1 MFLINNTY
9 LVFRFYLLWQPHFY
23 LFSLN
28 FYLFSLFSLLV
39 YLSSFLLTLCFLF
52 CCVLPLFVWVSYF
65 LSDLLLFPT
74 PHPNLPILL
83 FQFPFCYVLFFL
95 HYRPWSGKQ
104 GLNLPFCGHCSS
116 WSMYFNTQSLKLI
129 VIFPFCQQYE
139 SFNCFH

>member
-39 YLSSFLLTLCFLF
+39 YLSSFILTLCFLF

-65 LSDLLLFPT
+65 LSDLLLLPT
-74 PHPNLPILL
+74 PQPNLTILL
-83 FQFPFCYVLFFL
+83 FQFRFCCVVFFL
-95 HYRPWSGKQ
+95 PYHPWSGKQ
-104 GLNLPFCGHCSS
+104 GLNLPLCIGSMDLNHRTARKVPIVSLL
-116 WSMYFNTQSLKLI
+116 WSLWQLEYVL
-129 VIFPFCQQYE
+129 
-139 SFNCFH
+139 